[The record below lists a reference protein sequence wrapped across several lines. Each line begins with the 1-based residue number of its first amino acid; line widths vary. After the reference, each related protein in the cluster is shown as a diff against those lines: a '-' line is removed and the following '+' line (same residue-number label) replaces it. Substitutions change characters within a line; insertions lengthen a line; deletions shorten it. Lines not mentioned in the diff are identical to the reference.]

1 MTVLICIFAY
11 LIPLAIGGYCVYKD
25 MNPGETVD
33 HYIYRRD
40 FEEVFWVMFVPGI
53 NILGIIVALFILAMY
68 HISQLRKPYDSENT
82 KNQ

>member
-1 MTVLICIFAY
+1 MIILICILAY
-11 LIPLAIGGYCVYKD
+11 LIPLAIGCYCVYKD

-40 FEEVFWVMFVPGI
+40 LGDVFWLMFVPGI
-53 NILGIIVALFILAMY
+53 NILGLGIGMIILATY

-82 KNQ
+82 KN